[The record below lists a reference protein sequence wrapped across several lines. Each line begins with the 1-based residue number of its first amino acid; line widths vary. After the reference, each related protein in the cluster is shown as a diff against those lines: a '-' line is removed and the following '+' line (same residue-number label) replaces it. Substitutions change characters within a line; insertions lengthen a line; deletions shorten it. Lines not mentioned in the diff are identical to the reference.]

1 MALSD
6 KKLEYTKRWTNP
18 ADFPTYESREEKVR
32 SDMQLLFDEV
42 ASALNA
48 LIDYLSAEVIPFN
61 PTAEIPANNLQD
73 AIMRVQS
80 QIIDVVDVSIPDRS
94 LPGEKLTEGA
104 VGTIELADDA
114 VTQDKLADD
123 SVGGDQLIDGSVTH
137 DKLASEAVGPENLRP
152 GILPDKADLVDGI
165 ISRSQRRFRN
175 KTLTSTS
182 YTLALNDAETVLL
195 MQNAEAGTVTVPAN
209 ATAGI
214 NVGAVVVLVCA
225 GEQFAIT
232 PASGVELFTS
242 GAAASGNVVIK
253 KKGTVVQLFKCGT
266 NSWYAS
272 VSGIREGEVGTSDLG
287 SGIVRQENMADNSVG
302 TDQLIVKSVTTGIIA
317 DRAVTFDKTAGI
329 QKEHTAVNNVSIAA
343 ISAGGTKTVTVNGVT
358 ASNTVI
364 VSPAPGSWAKWR
376 DCGVRCSAQ
385 GANSLTFTAESATG
399 TTLYAD
405 VVILD

>member
-6 KKLEYTKRWTNP
+6 KKLEYTKRWTNS

-32 SDMQLLFDEV
+32 SDMQLLFDEA

-61 PTAEIPANNLQD
+61 PTA
-73 AIMRVQS
+73 AIAETNIQAAIVNVQQQIS
-80 QIIDVVDVSIPDRS
+80 QATAGTISDRS
-94 LPGEKLTEGA
+94 LEGVKLKLGA
-104 VGTIELADDA
+104 VGEDEIADDA

-123 SVGGDQLIDGSVTH
+123 SVGEDQLIDGSVTH
-137 DKLASEAVGPENLRP
+137 DKLASEAVGPENLKP
-152 GILPDKADLVDGI
+152 NILPSKADLVDGI
-165 ISRSQRRFRN
+165 LSRSQRRLRN

-195 MQNAEAGTVTVPAN
+195 MQNAGAGTVTVPAN

-225 GEQFAIT
+225 GEQFTIT

-242 GAAASGNVVIK
+242 GAAASGSVVIK

-272 VSGIREGEVGTSDLG
+272 ISGIRDGEVVQSDL
-287 SGIVRQENMADNSVG
+287 ADDSVG
-302 TDQLIVKSVTTGIIA
+302 TGQLKDLSVTTDVLA
-317 DRAVTFDKTAGI
+317 DGAVTLAKTTGI
-329 QKEHTAVNNVSIAA
+329 QKSINRNDIVLTAHDWHTIQSGGYYKDVAIQGMTATSDFVASPSNANSWLRADQISLYPPTAMAGKLRFTSAVLQSEATDNI
-343 ISAGGTKTVTVNGVT
+343 TVTVY
-358 ASNTVI
+358 
-364 VSPAPGSWAKWR
+364 WW
-376 DCGVRCSAQ
+376 
-385 GANSLTFTAESATG
+385 
-399 TTLYAD
+399 
-405 VVILD
+405 